1 MPGDAGGQ
9 TAVPSLVDVPD
20 RDFLRFQALIHRE
33 AGIWLSPVKKA
44 LLVGRL
50 SKRLRALNLS
60 SYADYYEIVVADEAE
75 KVRMI
80 DCICTNE
87 THFFR
92 EPRHFEFLAS
102 RLFPAWRAEADAG
115 RRPRRIR
122 AWSAACSTGEEPY
135 SLAMALLA
143 AFPSGWDLEILATDL
158 STRVLERA
166 RAAVWPME
174 RSRQI
179 PDDLLRSFMLRGFG
193 AQEGFMKAGPEI
205 RAVVRFARLNLIGED
220 WPATGT
226 FDLLFCRN
234 VLIYFDRPTK
244 ERVVDR
250 LIERLAPGGH
260 LFLGHAESLGGVTT
274 RVRPVMP
281 TVYVPSRPARAA

>member
-1 MPGDAGGQ
+1 MPGDSEAQ
-9 TAVPSLVDVPD
+9 AAVPSLAAVPD

-50 SKRLRALNLS
+50 ARRLRALNLS
-60 SYADYYEIVVADEAE
+60 SYADYYEVVVADEAE

-92 EPRHFEFLAS
+92 EPRHFEFLSA
-102 RLFPAWRAEADAG
+102 RLFPAWRAEAEAG

-143 AFPSGWDLEILATDL
+143 AFPSGWELEVLATDL

-179 PDDLLRSFMLRGFG
+179 PDDFLRSFMLRGFG
-193 AQEGFMKAGPEI
+193 AREGSMKAGPEI
-205 RAVVRFARLNLIGED
+205 RAMVRFARLNLIGEP
-220 WPATGT
+220 WPAVGT
-226 FDLLFCRN
+226 FDVLFCRN

-244 ERVVDR
+244 ERVVGR

-260 LFLGHAESLGGVTT
+260 LFLGHAESLGATT
-274 RVRPVMP
+274 ARVRAVMP
-281 TVYVPSRPARAA
+281 TVYVPVQPAQAA